1 MIRTFVALEV
11 PQALRARLTVLQFFL
26 PLPRRVEPAD
36 FHLTLTFVGE
46 VPDPVL
52 VALDEGL
59 QALRQSPF
67 EIALQGVGLFG
78 GARPHAAWAGVAP
91 SEPLTR
97 LQAKVDRIARL
108 SGARI
113 ETRRFVP
120 HVTLGRFRPPGPEDA
135 LRLERAVVQEAR
147 FAEGPWRVGE
157 VTLFRSHPG
166 GEGAHCEVLARY
178 PLWSTG
184 GRWPGQSVAM

>member
-46 VPDPVL
+46 QPDPVL

-67 EIALQGVGLFG
+67 EITLQGVGLFG
-78 GARPHAAWAGVAP
+78 GARPHAAWAGIAP

-97 LQAKVDRIARL
+97 LQAKVDRIARQAGVQVE
-108 SGARI
+108 S
-113 ETRRFVP
+113 RRFVP
-120 HVTLGRFRPPGPEDA
+120 HVTLGRFRPPAPEDA

-147 FAEGPWRVGE
+147 FTEGPWRVDE
-157 VTLFRSHPG
+157 VVLFRSHPG
-166 GEGAHCEVLARY
+166 GEGDHYEPLARY
-178 PLWSTG
+178 PL
-184 GRWPGQSVAM
+184 

>member
-1 MIRTFVALEV
+1 MIRAFVALEV

-26 PLPRRVEPAD
+26 PLPRRVEPAE

-46 VPDPVL
+46 QPDPVL

-67 EIALQGVGLFG
+67 EITLEGVGLFG
-78 GARPHAAWAGVAP
+78 GARPHAAWAGIAP

-108 SGARI
+108 AGVQV
-113 ETRRFVP
+113 ENRRFVP
-120 HVTLGRFRPPGPEDA
+120 HVTLGRFRPPSSEDA

-147 FAEGPWRVGE
+147 FSEGPWPVEE

-166 GEGAHCEVLARY
+166 AEGAHYEVLARY
-178 PLWSTG
+178 PL
-184 GRWPGQSVAM
+184 